1 MNEVLEQT
9 KQLRGKPDM
18 KPEEIEKHSKL
29 LLDEFLH
36 DGDEK
41 VSSSLFQFINDNKM
55 LYLVLD
61 DFNEQIVIFLFF
73 FLRANGM
80 LFLLQCYK
88 FLPCLLYI
96 YFKRAI
102 Q

>member
-1 MNEVLEQT
+1 VNEVLEQT

-41 VSSSLFQFINDNKM
+41 VSLVFSSHSK
-55 LYLVLD
+55 
-61 DFNEQIVIFLFF
+61 
-73 FLRANGM
+73 
-80 LFLLQCYK
+80 
-88 FLPCLLYI
+88 
-96 YFKRAI
+96 
-102 Q
+102 